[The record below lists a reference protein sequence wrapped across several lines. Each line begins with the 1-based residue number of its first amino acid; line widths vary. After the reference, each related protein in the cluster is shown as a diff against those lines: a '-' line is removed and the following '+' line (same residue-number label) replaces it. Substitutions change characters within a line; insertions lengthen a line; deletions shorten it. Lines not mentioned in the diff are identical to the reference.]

1 MAQWTLKDVTIWLGG
16 GGGGGGGGETSK
28 AFERRVSGRASGLPL
43 TFTLTH
49 AFVVT
54 FRCKDL
60 TLQFAYHGAL
70 AVDFMPY
77 AGKWSKQV
85 FNTQCVCYSTRSVCL
100 SVCLSTSY

>member
-1 MAQWTLKDVTIWLGG
+1 MIGWHTFKPSCINIACIATEKKPIH
-16 GGGGGGGGETSK
+16 S
-28 AFERRVSGRASGLPL
+28 VSATEASGLLCPEQPSL
-43 TFTLTH
+43 CGDIHVLH
-49 AFVVT
+49 V
-54 FRCKDL
+54 RIL
-60 TLQFAYHGAL
+60 TLQLAYHGAL